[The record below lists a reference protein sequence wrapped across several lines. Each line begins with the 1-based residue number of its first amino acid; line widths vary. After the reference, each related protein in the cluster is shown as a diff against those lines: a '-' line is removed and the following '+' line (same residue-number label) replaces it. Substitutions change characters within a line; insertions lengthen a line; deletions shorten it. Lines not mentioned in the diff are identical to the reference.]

1 MSDSPFLEIVE
12 LSDGDVILQSVDD
25 EQGEPLV
32 RIRFS
37 SEIVEHLG
45 SASFDIAREM
55 LDKAIQDNR
64 LWGDEGEDD
73 LSADRV
79 VH

>member
-12 LSDGDVILQSVDD
+12 LSDGDIILQSVDD
-25 EQGEPLV
+25 DNGEPLV

-37 SEIVEHLG
+37 PEIVEHLG
-45 SASFDIAREM
+45 SASFDVAREM

-64 LWGDEGEDD
+64 LWGDDAEDEIP
-73 LSADRV
+73 ADRI